1 MFIMMFIIIKK
12 LIMVIIIVIIILMF
26 KIIKNPLNF
35 KIIIKEIIS
44 LMFNFIKEI
53 ISLMFDFIKEI
64 INFMFNLILMQK
76 KEIINFMTI
85 KQITKKTIKFLRIL
99 IKNFAKNLVIAML
112 NLIIDLMII

>member
-64 INFMFNLILMQK
+64 INFM
-76 KEIINFMTI
+76 TI
-85 KQITKKTIKFLRIL
+85 KEITKKTIKFLRIL

>member
-35 KIIIKEIIS
+35 KII
-44 LMFNFIKEI
+44 IKEI